1 MHDIVRV
8 KHQMATSR
16 FILVRVASPSP
27 HSHLEVTKL
36 MMTKMMLL
44 HLAVTSFSITT
55 LLSSLSLD
63 SSMSLT
69 FSSRLRK
76 SWNKTDFRCQVF
88 ARPPVSC
95 WYWRPFL
102 RVGWLPRGRRGLSRG
117 GGCWTWRGRERPF
130 LQSPPWIFIWHVHY
144 SYQGDDDIEDI

>member
-16 FILVRVASPSP
+16 LILVRVASPSP
-27 HSHLEVTKL
+27 LSHLEVTKL
-36 MMTKMMLL
+36 MMTKMMLF

-76 SWNKTDFRCQVF
+76 S
-88 ARPPVSC
+88 
-95 WYWRPFL
+95 
-102 RVGWLPRGRRGLSRG
+102 
-117 GGCWTWRGRERPF
+117 
-130 LQSPPWIFIWHVHY
+130 
-144 SYQGDDDIEDI
+144 